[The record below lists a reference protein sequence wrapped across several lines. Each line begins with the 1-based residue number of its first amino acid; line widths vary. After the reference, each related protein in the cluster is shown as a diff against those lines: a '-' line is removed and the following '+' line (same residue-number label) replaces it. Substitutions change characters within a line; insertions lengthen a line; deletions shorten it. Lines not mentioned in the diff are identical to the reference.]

1 MGGGSGAQ
9 AESHGAK
16 SEQPGKERRR
26 YSKQKEQRG
35 QRCGRK
41 RLAGAERTRRGLAE
55 REAEEEAG
63 AGRSLSLRSTAEG
76 GSRPAALRTAGQAGF
91 PESS

>member
-1 MGGGSGAQ
+1 MGGSGVQ

-26 YSKQKEQRG
+26 YSKQKEQHG

-63 AGRSLSLRSTAEG
+63 AGPL
-76 GSRPAALRTAGQAGF
+76 
-91 PESS
+91 PESAKHSRGGLSPSRATHRRTGRLSGE

>member
-1 MGGGSGAQ
+1 MGGSGAQ

-55 REAEEEAG
+55 RERLKKRQG
-63 AGRSLSLRSTAEG
+63 PGRSLSLRSTAEG
-76 GSRPAALRTAGQAGF
+76 SSRPAALPTAGQAGS